1 MPNLRGIIS
10 NLDYDEGI
18 IVKSVDKNIIVYINA
33 NITSF
38 ALETI
43 YKNRYDSSKIY
54 CFYRINDVM
63 EYLEKTLGK
72 DYTFEN
78 Y

>member
-1 MPNLRGIIS
+1 MSNLRGNIS

-54 CFYRINDVM
+54 CFYRIDDIM